1 MAHLTYWVAV
11 LQCDT
16 GCKSAIIRAKVR
28 RAKKEHSMVELPSSR
43 EDEKAGGIQVIARAA
58 KILNALGEHPGGMS
72 LGEIAQVVD
81 LPRSTVQRIVA
92 ALDSAQLVRSS
103 GAGGLRLGPA
113 LLKLISSV
121 HSDVV
126 EIVRPFLERLSAEIN
141 ETVSLARASG
151 TQLAIVHYVVA
162 SRELRVVPR
171 IGLNLP
177 LYSTSG
183 GRALLALESD
193 DDVRVM
199 VGEAYKELTEMT
211 VKTLPQLLELI
222 AEVRNSGLAIDRGET
237 LEGISTMAVAIDT
250 LFGRFSISLLVP
262 TARFHKQE
270 AHYRAEII
278 KCKEALI
285 REIGKITA
293 VEG

>member
-1 MAHLTYWVAV
+1 MAVNV
-11 LQCDT
+11 
-16 GCKSAIIRAKVR
+16 
-28 RAKKEHSMVELPSSR
+28 SSF
-43 EDEKAGGIQVIARAA
+43 EDEKTGGIQVIARAA
-58 KILNALGEHPGGMS
+58 AILNVLGKHPGGMS
-72 LGEIAQVVD
+72 LGEIAQEVA

-126 EIVRPFLERLSAEIN
+126 DLVRPFLEQLSANIN
-141 ETVSLARASG
+141 ETVTLARASG
-151 TQLAIVHYVVA
+151 TQLAIIHYVVA
-162 SRELRVVPR
+162 TRELRVVPR

-183 GRALLALESD
+183 GRVLLAMESD
-193 DDVRVM
+193 EDVRIL
-199 VGEAYKELTEMT
+199 VGEAYEDLTGMT

-222 AEVRNSGLAIDRGET
+222 TDVRAKGLAIDLGET
-237 LEGISTMAVAIDT
+237 LEGVCTIAVALDT

-262 TARFHKQE
+262 APRFHKHETFYRQE
-270 AHYRAEII
+270 LMQ
-278 KCKEALI
+278 CKEAI
-285 REIGKITA
+285 VNEIGRIIS
-293 VEG
+293 VGE

>member
-1 MAHLTYWVAV
+1 MA
-11 LQCDT
+11 Q
-16 GCKSAIIRAKVR
+16 
-28 RAKKEHSMVELPSSR
+28 LPSSR
-43 EDEKAGGIQVIARAA
+43 EDEKTGGIQVIARAA

-72 LGEIAQVVD
+72 LGEIAQAVD

-92 ALDSAQLVRSS
+92 ALDSAQLVRST

-121 HSDVV
+121 HTDVV
-126 EIVRPFLERLSAEIN
+126 DLAKPLLEKLCADIN

-162 SRELRVVPR
+162 TRELRVVPR

-193 DDVRVM
+193 EDVRVM
-199 VGEAYKELTEMT
+199 VGEAYRELTEMT
-211 VKTLPQLLELI
+211 VKTLPQLLERI
-222 AEVRNSGLAIDRGET
+222 AEVRETGISYDRGET
-237 LEGISTMAVAIDT
+237 LEGISTMAVALDT
-250 LFGRFSISLLVP
+250 LFGRFSVSLLVP
-262 TARFHKQE
+262 TARFLKHE
-270 AHYRAEII
+270 ACYREEIL
-278 KCKEALI
+278 KCKDALV
-285 REIGKITA
+285 REIGKIAA

>member
-1 MAHLTYWVAV
+1 MV
-11 LQCDT
+11 
-16 GCKSAIIRAKVR
+16 GSA
-28 RAKKEHSMVELPSSR
+28 SGR

-58 KILNALGEHPGGMS
+58 KILHALGEHPGGMS
-72 LGEIAQVVD
+72 LGEIAQVVN

-121 HSDVV
+121 HTDVV
-126 EIVRPFLERLSAEIN
+126 ELARPLLEQLSATVN

-162 SRELRVVPR
+162 PRELRVVPR
-171 IGLNLP
+171 MGLNLP

-193 DDVRVM
+193 EDVQLL
-199 VGEAYKELTEMT
+199 VGDAWQELTDKT
-211 VKTLPQLLELI
+211 VKTLPQLMALI
-222 AEVRNSGLAIDRGET
+222 AEVRSSGLAIDRGET
-237 LEGISTMAVAIDT
+237 LEGITTLAVAIDT

-262 TARFHKQE
+262 GARFAQHE
-270 AHYRAEII
+270 ARYR
-278 KCKEALI
+278 KESITWKGALL

-293 VEG
+293 VEKR